1 MSSVSSPP
9 TGGAVKTIKCIDNT
23 ILYSLIGQNVF
34 LTFLH
39 VRPLTFFLRFCSDVV
54 CRLCSFP
61 RFVYLMVTNYDM
73 QLRDAHAQMPEVDA
87 SRYGLG
93 LLQPVGD
100 LNFRYRPR
108 ETH

>member
-1 MSSVSSPP
+1 MSSLPA
-9 TGGAVKTIKCIDNT
+9 GGAVKTIKCIDNT
-23 ILYSLIGQNVF
+23 ILYSLIGQNF
-34 LTFLH
+34 FYISSRSTSD
-39 VRPLTFFLRFCSDVV
+39 FFLRFCSDVV

>member
-1 MSSVSSPP
+1 
-9 TGGAVKTIKCIDNT
+9 
-23 ILYSLIGQNVF
+23 
-34 LTFLH
+34 
-39 VRPLTFFLRFCSDVV
+39 
-54 CRLCSFP
+54 
-61 RFVYLMVTNYDM
+61 MVTNYDM